1 MPDERTYIRLHDGM
15 PDHPKIDGLSDKAF
29 RLLVETWCW
38 CSRHLTDGR
47 VPAVTWRK
55 RGTPRARR
63 ELEAAG
69 LAVRAPDGAILMHDY
84 LQHQRSADEV
94 AQLREKRR
102 QAGSQGGKAAAN
114 ARASAQAN
122 AAADA
127 QANGKQTST
136 IVRDRDRSASNEA
149 LSGAALDERFSDFWA
164 AYPRRVAKG
173 QALKAWR
180 AALRRGA
187 DPEHVIA
194 AAGHYAQVTS
204 STEPNFI
211 KHPATWLNGQC
222 YDDEPPD
229 TGRPAPHPHD
239 AWAYGDT

>member
-69 LAVRAPDGAILMHDY
+69 LAIPAPDGAILMHDY

-94 AQLREKRR
+94 AELREKRR
-102 QAGSQGGKAAAN
+102 EAGKQGGKASAS
-114 ARASAQAN
+114 ARAHAQAN
-122 AAADA
+122 ASADA
-127 QANGKQTST
+127 QANSKQSST

-149 LSGAALDERFSDFWA
+149 LSGAALDERFTEFWA

-187 DPEHVIA
+187 EPGHIIE
-194 AAGHYAQVTS
+194 AAGRYAHAERD
-204 STEPNFI
+204 TEATFV

-222 YDDEPPD
+222 YDDEQPEQQ
-229 TGRPAPHPHD
+229 PAPHPHD
-239 AWAYGDT
+239 AWAYGDA